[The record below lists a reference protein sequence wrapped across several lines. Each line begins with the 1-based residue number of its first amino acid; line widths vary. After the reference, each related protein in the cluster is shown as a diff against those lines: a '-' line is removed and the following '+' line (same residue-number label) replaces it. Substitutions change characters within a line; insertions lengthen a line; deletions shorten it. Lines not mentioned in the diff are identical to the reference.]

1 MNILLVSFDK
11 SLVNKLKETLKEY
24 NVLDVKNG
32 EEAVNTVSSFM
43 DVIIYDAVAASIS
56 EEDINR
62 MYNQKFK
69 DAKYIILVDEIFPVD
84 MENITPPKKLKL
96 SRDEAV
102 DKIRDAIIMDAESM
116 PKQEESVP
124 EQEVLPQEE
133 EIVLEKFFFEPEEPE
148 PIPISEEPP
157 PEVSFEEEK
166 LTERKKL
173 MVVSFDNNLVNKL
186 RKALSSEADVVEVKN
201 MREIME
207 KAKEADLIVF
217 DTILGTL
224 ARRTLIDMSNK
235 EELVEKPYI
244 LLVDEIFSIELED
257 IPLKKKYTFARDAE
271 LDTAIQKALELLRE
285 APTQLSTEE
294 ELALEEALPSSSHE
308 EPIMDL
314 LDSVIESQIL
324 QKETT
329 PEEVLQL
336 EELTPTE
343 ESKLIEEILALEET
357 PPPQEA
363 PPPQEETIPEQ
374 APQPR
379 EVGDVIENLSL
390 VLSDAIKSQ
399 LSQEKLLSVLSQVI
413 SQEEIKKHLSRKLE
427 EVITEAIREQVRD
440 VFLSVDIV
448 QIVREEAYRVLKER
462 LKELIT

>member
-32 EEAVNTVSSFM
+32 EEAINTVSSSI

-69 DAKYIILVDEIFPVD
+69 DAKYIILIDEIFPVD

-102 DKIRDAIIMDAESM
+102 DKIRDAIIVDVESM
-116 PKQEESVP
+116 PKQEKSVP
-124 EQEVLPQEE
+124 EQGVLAKEE
-133 EIVLEKFFFEPEEPE
+133 DIVLEKFFFEPE
-148 PIPISEEPP
+148 PIPVSEEPP

-166 LTERKKL
+166 PTRKKNL
-173 MVVSFDNNLVNKL
+173 MVVSFDSNTVNKL
-186 RKALSSEADVVEVKN
+186 REALSSEADVVEVKN
-201 MREIME
+201 MREVME

-357 PPPQEA
+357 PPPQETQ
-363 PPPQEETIPEQ
+363 PPQEETLPEQ

-379 EVGDVIENLSL
+379 EVGDVMENLSL
-390 VLSDAIKSQ
+390 VLSDAIRSQ

-413 SQEEIKKHLSRKLE
+413 SQEEIKEHLSRKLE
-427 EVITEAIREQVRD
+427 EVITETIREQVRD

-448 QIVREEAYRVLKER
+448 QIVREEAYRVLQER
-462 LKELIT
+462 LREIVT

>member
-1 MNILLVSFDK
+1 IV
-11 SLVNKLKETLKEY
+11 
-24 NVLDVKNG
+24 DV
-32 EEAVNTVSSFM
+32 
-43 DVIIYDAVAASIS
+43 
-56 EEDINR
+56 
-62 MYNQKFK
+62 
-69 DAKYIILVDEIFPVD
+69 
-84 MENITPPKKLKL
+84 
-96 SRDEAV
+96 
-102 DKIRDAIIMDAESM
+102 ESM
-116 PKQEESVP
+116 PKQEKSVP
-124 EQEVLPQEE
+124 EQGVLAKEE
-133 EIVLEKFFFEPEEPE
+133 DIVLEKFFFEPE
-148 PIPISEEPP
+148 PIPVSEEPP

-166 LTERKKL
+166 PTRKKNL
-173 MVVSFDNNLVNKL
+173 MVVSFDSNTVNKL
-186 RKALSSEADVVEVKN
+186 REALSSEADVVEVKN
-201 MREIME
+201 MREVME

-257 IPLKKKYTFARDAE
+257 SPLKKKYTFARDAE

-379 EVGDVIENLSL
+379 EVGDLMENLSL

-448 QIVREEAYRVLKER
+448 QIVREEAYRVLQER
-462 LKELIT
+462 LREIVT